1 MILSDTD
8 IIAALADGTIVIEPL
23 DDCDMQI
30 QPASVDLR
38 LFDGLKT
45 QHGRPRGWVL
55 HPGDFALGCT
65 IERVR
70 VPNDMVCRVEGRSS
84 LGRVGLAVHITAGF
98 CDPGFDGQITLEFA
112 NLGEEPVTLSPG
124 MRICQIVFHRL
135 SSPAARPYGYQRGSK
150 YQYQTGPTVAQKDYK

>member
-8 IIAALADGTIVIEPL
+8 IIAALASGSLIIDPL
-23 DDCDMQI
+23 DDPDMQI

-38 LFDGLKT
+38 LYDGLQT

-65 IERVR
+65 IERIR
-70 VPNDMVCRVEGRSS
+70 VPPDLVCQVNGRSS
-84 LGRVGLAVHITAGF
+84 LGRIGLAVHVTAGF

-112 NLGEEPVTLSPG
+112 NLGDEPVALVPG
-124 MRICQIVFHRL
+124 MRICQVVFMRL
-135 SSPAARPYGYQRGSK
+135 QTPATRIYGSRPGSK
-150 YQYQTGPTVAQKDYK
+150 YQYQRGPTPRRKD